1 MSLKLKMPLQVWILT
16 LSAFAIGTA
25 EFVIAGVLP
34 QVAGSLGITEGQ
46 AGNLITACALAI
58 VVGGPIL
65 TLWLARFEKC
75 KVLIGLMVLFIAGN
89 LIGALTANYALLLI
103 SRVVAGLTQ
112 GPFYG
117 IGAVVAT
124 RLVSDK
130 LAGQAVGQ
138 MFAGLTLANVL
149 GVPAGTWIGNA
160 LGWNMTFLVISALG
174 LIATLAI
181 AAFVPTQGRDNAAL
195 VISGGQLAAFRD
207 RNLLASLAITALGWV
222 GFMTFYGYIAPVA
235 RIAGFGAADLTWVLV
250 IVGVGLVI
258 GNIFGGRTAD
268 ANLRL
273 SLILWPAAMI
283 ASLIVAGLVGPFK
296 WPFLAAAFVFGIA
309 SFANVPP
316 MQMRVMK
323 YGKAAPELAA
333 TANISAF
340 NIANALGGLIGGAI
354 VDSSFGASVIPF
366 AAAIV
371 PAVAL
376 LFILSQERGGSAG
389 PAQSKDPSTDRVG
402 SLKSLGEEQL
412 SASSCRRAPGSP
424 APRIAWQRVD
434 GVSRNQ
440 IRLQHFRIG
449 AEQ

>member
-1 MSLKLKMPLQVWILT
+1 MSLKSKMPLQVWILT

-34 QVAGSLGITEGQ
+34 QVAASLRITEGQ
-46 AGNLITACALAI
+46 AGNLITAYALAI

-65 TLWLARFEKC
+65 TLWLARFEKR
-75 KVLIGLMVLFIAGN
+75 KVLLSLMALFIAGN
-89 LIGALTANYALLLI
+89 LMGAVTTNYTLLLV
-103 SRVVAGLTQ
+103 SRVIAGLTQ

-124 RLVSDK
+124 KLVSDK

-160 LGWNMTFLVISALG
+160 LDWNMTFFVISGLG

-181 AAFVPTQGRDNAAL
+181 AVFVPAQGRDNSAPD
-195 VISGGQLAAFRD
+195 ISGQLKAFQD

-235 RIAGFGAADLTWVLV
+235 RVAGFGAADLTWVLV

-258 GNIFGGRTAD
+258 GNMLGGRTAD
-268 ANLRL
+268 AKLRL

-283 ASLIVAGLVGPFK
+283 ASLIVVGFVAPFK

-340 NIANALGGLIGGAI
+340 NIANALGGLIGGAVI
-354 VDSSFGASVIPF
+354 DSSFGASAIPY

-371 PAVAL
+371 PSVAL
-376 LFILSQERGGSAG
+376 IFILSQERRS
-389 PAQSKDPSTDRVG
+389 VG
-402 SLKSLGEEQL
+402 LAL
-412 SASSCRRAPGSP
+412 SREPGIGRA
-424 APRIAWQRVD
+424 V
-434 GVSRNQ
+434 
-440 IRLQHFRIG
+440 
-449 AEQ
+449 